1 MTVQTLQVTP
11 HIIEDDGQWFVFN
24 FETKNPYHPQVA
36 TGYMHKPVS
45 ASEPVGNPPVT
56 WAETSDLDT
65 WTETIKYAFR
75 NNQQITIIYDDDGT
89 KATQVTTAGGNIYN
103 CLALYAVTG

>member
-1 MTVQTLQVTP
+1 MTVQTLSVTP
-11 HIIEDDGQWFVFN
+11 LIVEDDGQWFIFCWSTGN
-24 FETKNPYHPQVA
+24 TWKPYLW

-75 NNQQITIIYDDDGT
+75 NNKQITIIYDDDGT
-89 KATQVTTAGGNIYN
+89 KATQVTTACGNTHT
-103 CLALYAVTG
+103 LMLLYAVAG